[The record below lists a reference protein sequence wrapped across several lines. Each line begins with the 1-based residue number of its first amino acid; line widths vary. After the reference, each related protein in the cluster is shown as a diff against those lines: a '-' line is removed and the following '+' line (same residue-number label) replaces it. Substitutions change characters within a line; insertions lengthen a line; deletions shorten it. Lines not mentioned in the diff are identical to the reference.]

1 MHAFHANPES
11 DPCFVR
17 ITGTRRSR
25 FIEFEFSVGDPELS
39 VEMIMP
45 VPAFEEFCARH
56 DAQLLSAEQVAHVE
70 YERLKWRFGEP
81 GITE

>member
-1 MHAFHANPES
+1 MHAFQANPEPN
-11 DPCFVR
+11 PCFVR
-17 ITGTRRSR
+17 ITGTQRQR

-45 VPAFEEFCARH
+45 VQAFEEFCARH
-56 DAQLLSAEQVAHVE
+56 DARQLSAEQVAQVE